1 MPPNQVIPRRIL
13 SYPRGGRVIP
23 LDILSYPRRCFP
35 PMLSAEAPT
44 RLRKHTLPLR
54 CLADIGARRAGP
66 FDLRRRLALAR
77 GEAQVS
83 RAANAPWPDWLPLA
97 RVARSLGTI
106 WQQSMP
112 PLSRSRC
119 VLLSSKAHRYSC
131 RAHITLRRCEH
142 ALCARSK
149 ARSGS
154 PPSRLRARRLLNETA
169 AITFAGYQANAS

>member
-1 MPPNQVIPRRIL
+1 
-13 SYPRGGRVIP
+13 
-23 LDILSYPRRCFP
+23 
-35 PMLSAEAPT
+35 MLSAEAPT

-112 PLSRSRC
+112 PLSRSGC
-119 VLLSSKAHRYSC
+119 ALLTSYAHRCSC
-131 RAHITLRRCEH
+131 RALKILRRCEH
-142 ALCARSK
+142 VRCTRSIARSD
-149 ARSGS
+149 S
-154 PPSRLRARRLLNETA
+154 PMRLACACTV
-169 AITFAGYQANAS
+169 F